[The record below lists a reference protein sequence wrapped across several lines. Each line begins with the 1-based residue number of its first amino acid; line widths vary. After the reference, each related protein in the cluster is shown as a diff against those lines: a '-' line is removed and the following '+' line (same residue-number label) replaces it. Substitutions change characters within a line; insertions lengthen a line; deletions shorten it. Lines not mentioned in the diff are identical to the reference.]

1 MNNSIDVLKKI
12 YKPYRYT
19 LLGKCT
25 LLESTSGNIIIKE
38 KGNVNI
44 SELFNY
50 LKARNFNKFPKLIE
64 DNRDDVNVYEYVS
77 DVAFPK
83 DQKMNDLIETIADL
97 HNKTSYKKEVTD
109 DKFKEIY
116 ENILANILYKENFY
130 NELVN
135 IAEDSIFPSPSSQIL
150 LINSSKIFSALD
162 FSKRELEEWFRLVS
176 EKKKQ
181 KVSLIHGNLKLEH
194 YIRNENEY
202 LISWDNSKIDT
213 PILDLVKLY
222 QNEGLNVDFSE
233 KFEKYLSHYSLDD
246 DELKLF
252 FILIAIPLEVNLN
265 NIEIDNVKQ
274 IRTVIDYVFK
284 TEELIRPY
292 YAKDKKE

>member
-1 MNNSIDVLKKI
+1 MNNSIGILKKI

-38 KGNVNI
+38 KGNTNI
-44 SELFNY
+44 KELYSY

-64 DNRDDVNVYEYVS
+64 DNRADVNVFEYVS
-77 DVAFPK
+77 DVALPN
-83 DQKMNDLIETIADL
+83 DQKMNDLIETITDL
-97 HNKTSYKKEVTD
+97 HNKTSYKKEVTS

-116 ENILANILYKENFY
+116 ENILANIIYKEKFY
-130 NELVN
+130 NDLVN
-135 IAEDSIFPSPSSQIL
+135 VAEDNVFPSPSEQLL

-176 EKKKQ
+176 DKKKQ
-181 KVSLIHGNLKLEH
+181 RVSLIHGNLKLEH

-213 PILDLVKLY
+213 PVLDLVKLY
-222 QNEGLNVDFSE
+222 QSEGLNVDFSS
-233 KFEKYLSHYSLDD
+233 KLEKYLSYNTLDS

-252 FILIAIPLEVNLN
+252 FILITIPLEVNLN
-265 NIEIDNVKQ
+265 NNEIDNVRQ
-274 IRTVIDYVFK
+274 IRTIIDYVFK
-284 TEELIRPY
+284 TEELIRSY

>member
-25 LLESTSGNIIIKE
+25 LLESTSGNVIIKE
-38 KGNVNI
+38 KGNANI
-44 SELFNY
+44 SELYNY

-64 DNRDDVNVYEYVS
+64 DNRNEVNVYEYVN
-77 DVAFPK
+77 DVAYPK
-83 DQKMNDLIETIADL
+83 DQKMNDLMETIAEL

-116 ENILANILYKENFY
+116 ENILANIIYKEKFY
-130 NELVN
+130 NDLVN
-135 IAEDSIFPSPSSQIL
+135 LAEDSVFPSPSNQIL

-162 FSKRELEEWFRLVS
+162 FSKRELEEWFRLVND
-176 EKKKQ
+176 KKKQ
-181 KVSLIHGNLKLEH
+181 RVSLIHGNLKLEH

-213 PILDLVKLY
+213 PVLDLVKLY

-233 KFEKYLSHYSLDD
+233 KFEKYLSYYSLEE

-252 FILIAIPLEVNLN
+252 FILIAIPLEVNSN
-265 NIEIDNVKQ
+265 NTEIDNVRN
-274 IRTVIDYVFK
+274 IRTLVDYIFK

-292 YAKDKKE
+292 YAENKKE